1 MIQIDLPTLVKRL
14 NLFSRQ
20 ALEMAASECMSQQ
33 AAEITVS
40 HVLIQMLAMPRSD
53 LRVIT
58 RQGDIGMEELRQALT
73 VENYTTARSADSYP
87 AFSPMLVEWLK
98 EGWLLA
104 SAEMQHSELRG
115 GVLLLAL
122 LHSPL
127 RYIPPAAAQLLTGIN
142 RDRLQ
147 QDFVQWTQE
156 SAESVVPDADCKGAG
171 ALTDVADSLLARY
184 AKNMTEDARND
195 RLDPVLCRDH
205 EIDLMIDI
213 LCRRRKNNPVVVG
226 EAGVGKSAL
235 IEGLALRIVAGQV
248 PDKLKNTDIM
258 TLDLGAL
265 QAGASVK
272 GEFEK
277 RFKGLMAEVISS
289 PVPVILFIDEAHTLI
304 GAGNQQ
310 GGLDISNLL
319 KPALA
324 RGELKTIAATTWSEY
339 KKYFEKDAALSR
351 RFQLV
356 KVSEPNAAE
365 ATIILRG
372 LSAVYEQ
379 SHGVLIDDDALQAAA
394 TLSERYLSGRQLP
407 DKAIDVLDTAC
418 ARVAINLSSPPK
430 QISALTTLS
439 HQQEAEIRQLER
451 ELRIGLR
458 TNTSRMTEVLVQ
470 YDETLTA
477 LDELEAAWHQ
487 QQTLVQEIIALR
499 QQLLGMAEDDA
510 ASLPHVDAVE
520 DTPPESEQDNTGAKL
535 ADEAGSE
542 QPEETAE
549 TVSPVQRLAQLT
561 AELDAL
567 HNDRLLVS
575 PHVDKKQIAAVIAEW
590 TGVPLNR
597 LSQNEMSVITDL
609 PVWLGD
615 TIKGQDL
622 AIASL
627 HKHLLTARADLRRP
641 GRPLG
646 AFLLA
651 GPSGVGK
658 TETVLQLAELLY
670 GGRQYLT
677 TINMSEFQE
686 KHTVSRLI
694 GSPPGYVGYGE
705 GGVLTEAI
713 RQKPYSVVLLDE
725 VEKAHPDVLNL
736 FYQAFDKGEMADGEG
751 RLIDCKNIVFFLT
764 SNLGYQVIVEHAD
777 DPETMQEVL
786 YPVLA
791 DFFKPAL
798 LARMEVV
805 PYQSLKTR
813 ALGVLPADLNLRDQV
828 GPTFDQV
835 FTSADDNKLV
845 VPQFLTR
852 YGLQSYFVKQRD
864 ELVELTAMDS
874 WVLNLTRSVKYSD
887 ADRAEIQRQLTEQ
900 YISDYT
906 ATWRAGMDNLNIRNF
921 ESIGQLTGALEQ
933 VISGDL
939 PLQRALTVL
948 RDNTQPGVFSEKLS
962 AKEREEALAEPDYQL
977 LTRLGHEFAPEN
989 STLAVQKDKEST
1001 MQAVYQQLTELH
1013 RYLLAIQNAPVP
1025 GKSALKAVQLR
1036 LDQNSSDPIFA
1047 TRQMAK
1053 TLPAPL
1059 NRWVG
1064 RLADQAWHVV
1074 MVEAVHYMEVDWRD
1088 SVVKPFN
1095 EQLANNYPFNPRSA
1109 QDASL
1114 DAFERF
1120 FKPDGILDTF
1130 YQQNLK
1136 LFIDNDLSLE
1146 DGDNSVIIREDII
1159 AQLKTA
1165 QKIRD
1170 IFFSKQ
1176 NGLGTSFAVET
1187 VSLSG
1192 NKRRSVLNL
1201 DGQLVDYS
1209 QGRNYTAHLVWP
1221 NNMREGN
1228 ESKLTLVGANG
1239 GAPRSISFSGPWAQF
1254 RLFGAGQ
1261 LTGVQDGNFTV
1272 RFSVDGGAMTY
1283 RVHIRCSS
1291 NCYRLTTPLRAQQR
1305 CGWPHLNSKTM
1316 SAGCNNFLIP
1326 PRYSRWKP
1334 GCR

>member
-1 MIQIDLPTLVKRL
+1 
-14 NLFSRQ
+14 
-20 ALEMAASECMSQQ
+20 MSQQ

-127 RYIPPAAAQLLTGIN
+127 RYIPPAAARLLTGIN

-156 SAESVVPDADCKGAG
+156 SAESVVPDADGKGAG
-171 ALTDVADSLLARY
+171 TLTDAADTLLARY
-184 AKNMTEDARND
+184 AKNMTADARNG

-235 IEGLALRIVAGQV
+235 IEGLALRIVAGHV

-310 GGLDISNLL
+310 GGLDISKQYMAKRWSEKFHGQRDIQAQLMSHL
-319 KPALA
+319 DYALA
-324 RGELKTIAATTWSEY
+324 HTDWHAERQAGDGDAISRWTPYDKPVVSAQKELSK
-339 KKYFEKDAALSR
+339 
-351 RFQLV
+351 
-356 KVSEPNAAE
+356 
-365 ATIILRG
+365 
-372 LSAVYEQ
+372 
-379 SHGVLIDDDALQAAA
+379 
-394 TLSERYLSGRQLP
+394 
-407 DKAIDVLDTAC
+407 
-418 ARVAINLSSPPK
+418 
-430 QISALTTLS
+430 
-439 HQQEAEIRQLER
+439 
-451 ELRIGLR
+451 
-458 TNTSRMTEVLVQ
+458 
-470 YDETLTA
+470 
-477 LDELEAAWHQ
+477 
-487 QQTLVQEIIALR
+487 
-499 QQLLGMAEDDA
+499 
-510 ASLPHVDAVE
+510 
-520 DTPPESEQDNTGAKL
+520 
-535 ADEAGSE
+535 
-542 QPEETAE
+542 
-549 TVSPVQRLAQLT
+549 
-561 AELDAL
+561 
-567 HNDRLLVS
+567 
-575 PHVDKKQIAAVIAEW
+575 
-590 TGVPLNR
+590 
-597 LSQNEMSVITDL
+597 L
-609 PVWLGD
+609 PV
-615 TIKGQDL
+615 
-622 AIASL
+622 
-627 HKHLLTARADLRRP
+627 
-641 GRPLG
+641 
-646 AFLLA
+646 
-651 GPSGVGK
+651 
-658 TETVLQLAELLY
+658 
-670 GGRQYLT
+670 
-677 TINMSEFQE
+677 
-686 KHTVSRLI
+686 
-694 GSPPGYVGYGE
+694 
-705 GGVLTEAI
+705 
-713 RQKPYSVVLLDE
+713 
-725 VEKAHPDVLNL
+725 
-736 FYQAFDKGEMADGEG
+736 YQ
-751 RLIDCKNIVFFLT
+751 RV
-764 SNLGYQVIVEHAD
+764 
-777 DPETMQEVL
+777 
-786 YPVLA
+786 
-791 DFFKPAL
+791 
-798 LARMEVV
+798 
-805 PYQSLKTR
+805 YQSLKTR

-845 VPQFLTR
+845 VPQFITR

-874 WVLNLTRSVKYSD
+874 WVLNLTRNVKYSD
-887 ADRAEIQRQLTEQ
+887 ADRAEIQHQLTEQ

-933 VISGDL
+933 VISGDQ

-1064 RLADQAWHVV
+1064 RLTDQAWHVV

-1146 DGDNSVIIREDII
+1146 DGDNNVIIREDII
-1159 AQLKTA
+1159 AQLETA

-1228 ESKLTLVGANG
+1228 ESKLTLIGTSGN
-1239 GAPRSISFSGPWAQF
+1239 APRSISFSGPWAQF
-1254 RLFGAGQ
+1254 RLFWAGQ

-1283 RVHIRCSS
+1283 RVHTDTEDNPFSGGLFS
-1291 NCYRLTTPLRAQQR
+1291 QFGLSDTLY
-1305 CGWPHLNSKTM
+1305 
-1316 SAGCNNFLIP
+1316 
-1326 PRYSRWKP
+1326 
-1334 GCR
+1334 

>member
-1 MIQIDLPTLVKRL
+1 MIQINLASLVKHL
-14 NLFSRQ
+14 NPFSRQ
-20 ALEMAASECMSQQ
+20 ALEAAAAECMSQQ
-33 AAEITVS
+33 AMEITVA
-40 HVLIQMLAMPRSD
+40 HVLLQMLAAVRSD
-53 LRVIT
+53 VRVIADRAEIDT
-58 RQGDIGMEELRQALT
+58 NALRRALT
-73 VENYTTARSADSYP
+73 VENYTTSRATDSYP

-127 RYIPPAAAQLLTGIN
+127 RYLPSAAARLLTGIN
-142 RDRLQ
+142 RDQLQ
-147 QDFVQWTQE
+147 QDFSQWTKE
-156 SAESVVPDADCKGAG
+156 SAESVVLNDDGQTPGAVVDTG
-171 ALTDVADSLLARY
+171 DSLLGRY
-184 AKNMTEDARND
+184 AKNMTADARNG
-195 RLDPVLCRDH
+195 RLDPVLCRDN

-235 IEGLALRIVAGQV
+235 IEGLALRIVAGLV
-248 PDKLKNTDIM
+248 PDKLRDTDIM

-277 RFKGLMAEVISS
+277 RFKGLMAEVIQS
-289 PVPVILFIDEAHTLI
+289 PKPIILFIDEAHTLI

-356 KVSEPNAAE
+356 KVSEPTAAE

-439 HQQEAEIRQLER
+439 HQCEAEMRQLER
-451 ELRIGLR
+451 EIRIGLR
-458 TNTSRMTEVLVQ
+458 SDTSRLTDVIVQ
-470 YDETLTA
+470 YDETLA
-477 LDELEAAWHQ
+477 ELDELEAAWHQ
-487 QQTLVQEIIALR
+487 QQALVQEIIALR
-499 QQLLGMAEDDA
+499 KGMLEETDA
-510 ASLPHVDAVE
+510 IHNDETAVSEEYVTDEPIMKTADVEAMAS
-520 DTPPESEQDNTGAKL
+520 
-535 ADEAGSE
+535 DEAE
-542 QPEETAE
+542 QGNAEPEI
-549 TVSPVQRLAQLT
+549 SPAARLSQLT
-561 AELDAL
+561 AELETL
-567 HNDRLLVS
+567 HHTQLLIS

-609 PVWLGD
+609 PQWLGD

-622 AIASL
+622 AIKHL

-670 GGRQYLT
+670 GGRQFIT

-777 DPETMQEVL
+777 NPELMQEAL

-805 PYQSLKTR
+805 PY
-813 ALGVLPADLNLRDQV
+813 
-828 GPTFDQV
+828 
-835 FTSADDNKLV
+835 
-845 VPQFLTR
+845 
-852 YGLQSYFVKQRD
+852 
-864 ELVELTAMDS
+864 
-874 WVLNLTRSVKYSD
+874 
-887 ADRAEIQRQLTEQ
+887 
-900 YISDYT
+900 
-906 ATWRAGMDNLNIRNF
+906 
-921 ESIGQLTGALEQ
+921 
-933 VISGDL
+933 L
-939 PLQRALTVL
+939 PLSK
-948 RDNTQPGVFSEKLS
+948 D
-962 AKEREEALAEPDYQL
+962 
-977 LTRLGHEFAPEN
+977 
-989 STLAVQKDKEST
+989 TLAVIIAGK
-1001 MQAVYQQLTELH
+1001 
-1013 RYLLAIQNAPVP
+1013 LA
-1025 GKSALKAVQLR
+1025 R
-1036 LDQNSSDPIFA
+1036 LDNVLR
-1047 TRQMAK
+1047 TRFGAEVVITPGVTDEIMQRVTRAENGARMLESVIDGDM
-1053 TLPAPL
+1053 LPP
-1059 NRWVG
+1059 
-1064 RLADQAWHVV
+1064 
-1074 MVEAVHYMEVDWRD
+1074 
-1088 SVVKPFN
+1088 
-1095 EQLANNYPFNPRSA
+1095 
-1109 QDASL
+1109 
-1114 DAFERF
+1114 
-1120 FKPDGILDTF
+1120 
-1130 YQQNLK
+1130 
-1136 LFIDNDLSLE
+1136 LSLLLLQKMAANTAIARIVLGVADGAFIADVE
-1146 DGDNSVIIREDII
+1146 DAPDDVAADDMQPEPEAEDI
-1159 AQLKTA
+1159 AAL
-1165 QKIRD
+1165 
-1170 IFFSKQ
+1170 
-1176 NGLGTSFAVET
+1176 
-1187 VSLSG
+1187 
-1192 NKRRSVLNL
+1192 
-1201 DGQLVDYS
+1201 
-1209 QGRNYTAHLVWP
+1209 
-1221 NNMREGN
+1221 
-1228 ESKLTLVGANG
+1228 
-1239 GAPRSISFSGPWAQF
+1239 
-1254 RLFGAGQ
+1254 
-1261 LTGVQDGNFTV
+1261 
-1272 RFSVDGGAMTY
+1272 
-1283 RVHIRCSS
+1283 
-1291 NCYRLTTPLRAQQR
+1291 
-1305 CGWPHLNSKTM
+1305 
-1316 SAGCNNFLIP
+1316 
-1326 PRYSRWKP
+1326 
-1334 GCR
+1334 

>member
-1 MIQIDLPTLVKRL
+1 MIQINLTSLVKHL
-14 NLFSRQ
+14 NPFSRQ
-20 ALEMAASECMSQQ
+20 ALEAAAAECMSQQ
-33 AAEITVS
+33 ATEITVA
-40 HVLIQMLAMPRSD
+40 HVLLQMLAAVRSD
-53 LRVIT
+53 VRVIAERAEIDT
-58 RQGDIGMEELRQALT
+58 NALRRALT
-73 VENYTTARSADSYP
+73 VENYVTARATDSYP

-115 GVLLLAL
+115 GTLLLAL

-127 RYIPPAAAQLLTGIN
+127 RYVPSAAARLLTSIN

-147 QDFVQWTQE
+147 QDFGEWTRE
-156 SAESVVPDADCKGAG
+156 SAESVVPDAGGQTVGTTADTG
-171 ALTDVADSLLARY
+171 DSLLGRY
-184 AKNMTEDARND
+184 AKNMTADACNGK
-195 RLDPVLCRDH
+195 LDPVLCRDH

-248 PDKLKNTDIM
+248 PDKLRDTDIM

-277 RFKGLMAEVISS
+277 RFKGLMAEVSQS
-289 PVPVILFIDEAHTLI
+289 PKPIILFIDEAHTLI

-310 GGLDISNLL
+310 GGLDISGLL

-324 RGELKTIAATTWSEY
+324 RGELKTIAATTWREY

-356 KVSEPNAAE
+356 KVSEPTAAE

-430 QISALTTLS
+430 QISALTTLC
-439 HQQEAEIRQLER
+439 QQCEAEMRQLER
-451 ELRIGLR
+451 EIRIGLR
-458 TNTSRMTEVLVQ
+458 SDASRLTEVTAQ
-470 YDETLTA
+470 YDYTLSE
-477 LDELEAAWHQ
+477 LDELDTAWHQ
-487 QQTLVQEIIALR
+487 QQALVQEIIALR
-499 QQLLGMAEDDA
+499 KELLDETEASSSEDITLPNSDDNA
-510 ASLPHVDAVE
+510 ASTDEPVAEPTDA
-520 DTPPESEQDNTGAKL
+520 TPGIPPAI
-535 ADEAGSE
+535 
-542 QPEETAE
+542 
-549 TVSPVQRLAQLT
+549 RLAQLT
-561 AELDAL
+561 AELEIL
-567 HNDRLLVS
+567 HHTQLLVS

-609 PVWLGD
+609 PQWLGD

-622 AIASL
+622 AIGHL

-777 DPETMQEVL
+777 NPETMHDAL

-805 PYQSLKTR
+805 PY
-813 ALGVLPADLNLRDQV
+813 
-828 GPTFDQV
+828 
-835 FTSADDNKLV
+835 
-845 VPQFLTR
+845 
-852 YGLQSYFVKQRD
+852 
-864 ELVELTAMDS
+864 
-874 WVLNLTRSVKYSD
+874 
-887 ADRAEIQRQLTEQ
+887 
-900 YISDYT
+900 
-906 ATWRAGMDNLNIRNF
+906 
-921 ESIGQLTGALEQ
+921 
-933 VISGDL
+933 L
-939 PLQRALTVL
+939 PL
-948 RDNTQPGVFSEKLS
+948 S
-962 AKEREEALAEPDYQL
+962 RE
-977 LTRLGHEFAPEN
+977 
-989 STLAVQKDKEST
+989 TL
-1001 MQAVYQQLTELH
+1001 
-1013 RYLLAIQNAPVP
+1013 
-1025 GKSALKAVQLR
+1025 
-1036 LDQNSSDPIFA
+1036 
-1047 TRQMAK
+1047 
-1053 TLPAPL
+1053 
-1059 NRWVG
+1059 
-1064 RLADQAWHVV
+1064 
-1074 MVEAVHYMEVDWRD
+1074 
-1088 SVVKPFN
+1088 
-1095 EQLANNYPFNPRSA
+1095 
-1109 QDASL
+1109 
-1114 DAFERF
+1114 
-1120 FKPDGILDTF
+1120 
-1130 YQQNLK
+1130 
-1136 LFIDNDLSLE
+1136 
-1146 DGDNSVIIREDII
+1146 SVIIAGKLARLDNVLRARFSAEVVIEPEVTDEIMQRVTRAENGARMLESVIDGEMLPPLSLLLLQKMAANVAIVRIVLGVTNGAFTADVED
-1159 AQLKTA
+1159 APDDSLVENMQSEPETE
-1165 QKIRD
+1165 D
-1170 IFFSKQ
+1170 
-1176 NGLGTSFAVET
+1176 ET
-1187 VSLSG
+1187 VL
-1192 NKRRSVLNL
+1192 
-1201 DGQLVDYS
+1201 
-1209 QGRNYTAHLVWP
+1209 
-1221 NNMREGN
+1221 
-1228 ESKLTLVGANG
+1228 
-1239 GAPRSISFSGPWAQF
+1239 
-1254 RLFGAGQ
+1254 
-1261 LTGVQDGNFTV
+1261 
-1272 RFSVDGGAMTY
+1272 
-1283 RVHIRCSS
+1283 
-1291 NCYRLTTPLRAQQR
+1291 
-1305 CGWPHLNSKTM
+1305 
-1316 SAGCNNFLIP
+1316 
-1326 PRYSRWKP
+1326 
-1334 GCR
+1334 

>member
-1 MIQIDLPTLVKRL
+1 MIQIDLPALVKRL

-40 HVLIQMLAMPRSD
+40 HVLMQMLAMPRSD

-58 RQGDIGMEELRQALT
+58 RQSDIGMEELRQALT
-73 VENYTTARSADSYP
+73 VENYPTARSADSYP

-98 EGWLLA
+98 ESWLLA

-127 RYIPPAAAQLLTGIN
+127 RYIPPAAARLLTGIN

-147 QDFVQWTQE
+147 QDFAQWTRE
-156 SAESVVPDADCKGAG
+156 SAESVVPDAEGKGAG
-171 ALTDVADSLLARY
+171 TLTDAADSLLARY
-184 AKNMTEDARND
+184 AKNMTADARNGG
-195 RLDPVLCRDH
+195 LDPVLCRDH

-235 IEGLALRIVAGQV
+235 IEGLALRIVADQV

-289 PVPVILFIDEAHTLI
+289 PVPIILFIDEAHTLI

-430 QISALTTLS
+430 RISALTTLS
-439 HQQEAEIRQLER
+439 HQQEAEIRQLKR

-458 TNTSRMTEVLVQ
+458 TDTSRMTGVLEQ

-477 LDELEAAWHQ
+477 LDELEATWHQ
-487 QQTLVQEIIALR
+487 QQALVREIIALR
-499 QQLLGMAEDDA
+499 QQLLGVAEDDA
-510 ASLPHVDAVE
+510 ASLSDADAVE
-520 DTPPESEQDNTGAKL
+520 DTPSESEQDNIGVAP
-535 ADEAGSE
+535 ADEAGSA

-561 AELDAL
+561 AQLDAL
-567 HNDRLLVS
+567 HNDQLLIS

-777 DPETMQEVL
+777 DPETMQEAL

-805 PYQSLKTR
+805 PYLPLSKETLVTIIAGKLARLDNVLRSRFAAEVIIEPEVTDEIMSRITR
-813 ALGVLPADLNLRDQV
+813 AENGARMLESVIDGDMLPPLSL
-828 GPTFDQV
+828 
-835 FTSADDNKLV
+835 L
-845 VPQFLTR
+845 L
-852 YGLQSYFVKQRD
+852 LQKMAAN
-864 ELVELTAMDS
+864 TAIA
-874 WVLNLTRSVKYSD
+874 R
-887 ADRAEIQRQLTEQ
+887 
-900 YISDYT
+900 
-906 ATWRAGMDNLNIRNF
+906 IR
-921 ESIGQLTGALEQ
+921 
-933 VISGDL
+933 
-939 PLQRALTVL
+939 
-948 RDNTQPGVFSEKLS
+948 LS
-962 AKEREEALAEPDYQL
+962 ATDCAFTADVEDVRDDESVTEDD
-977 LTRLGHEFAPEN
+977 
-989 STLAVQKDKEST
+989 AV
-1001 MQAVYQQLTELH
+1001 L
-1013 RYLLAIQNAPVP
+1013 
-1025 GKSALKAVQLR
+1025 
-1036 LDQNSSDPIFA
+1036 
-1047 TRQMAK
+1047 
-1053 TLPAPL
+1053 
-1059 NRWVG
+1059 
-1064 RLADQAWHVV
+1064 
-1074 MVEAVHYMEVDWRD
+1074 
-1088 SVVKPFN
+1088 
-1095 EQLANNYPFNPRSA
+1095 
-1109 QDASL
+1109 
-1114 DAFERF
+1114 
-1120 FKPDGILDTF
+1120 
-1130 YQQNLK
+1130 
-1136 LFIDNDLSLE
+1136 
-1146 DGDNSVIIREDII
+1146 
-1159 AQLKTA
+1159 
-1165 QKIRD
+1165 
-1170 IFFSKQ
+1170 
-1176 NGLGTSFAVET
+1176 
-1187 VSLSG
+1187 
-1192 NKRRSVLNL
+1192 
-1201 DGQLVDYS
+1201 
-1209 QGRNYTAHLVWP
+1209 
-1221 NNMREGN
+1221 
-1228 ESKLTLVGANG
+1228 
-1239 GAPRSISFSGPWAQF
+1239 
-1254 RLFGAGQ
+1254 
-1261 LTGVQDGNFTV
+1261 
-1272 RFSVDGGAMTY
+1272 
-1283 RVHIRCSS
+1283 
-1291 NCYRLTTPLRAQQR
+1291 
-1305 CGWPHLNSKTM
+1305 
-1316 SAGCNNFLIP
+1316 
-1326 PRYSRWKP
+1326 
-1334 GCR
+1334 

>member
-1 MIQIDLPTLVKRL
+1 MIQIDLSTLVKRL
-14 NLFSRQ
+14 NPFAKQ

-40 HVLIQMLAMPRSD
+40 HVLIQMLAIPRSD

-58 RQGDIGMEELRQALT
+58 ERAGIEVEALRQTLT
-73 VENYTTARSADSYP
+73 VENYASTRSADSYP
-87 AFSPMLVEWLK
+87 SFSPMLVEWLK
-98 EGWLLA
+98 ESWLLA
-104 SAEMQHSELRG
+104 SAEMQQNELRG

-127 RYIPPAAAQLLTGIN
+127 RYVLPATAQLLTTIN
-142 RDRLQ
+142 RDQLQ
-147 QDFVQWTQE
+147 QDFAGWTKE
-156 SAESVVPDADCKGAG
+156 SAESVVLTEGQSGQHAAIAG
-171 ALTDVADSLLARY
+171 EETLLGRY
-184 AKNMTEDARND
+184 AKNMTEDARNG
-195 RLDPVLCRDH
+195 RLDPVLCRDN

-235 IEGLALRIVAGQV
+235 IEGLALRIIAGQV
-248 PDKLKNTDIM
+248 PDKLRDTEIM

-277 RFKGLMAEVISS
+277 RFKGLMAEVIQS
-289 PVPVILFIDEAHTLI
+289 PKPVILFIDEAHTLI

-379 SHGVLIDDDALQAAA
+379 SHSVLIDDDALQAAS

-430 QISALTTLS
+430 QISALTT
-439 HQQEAEIRQLER
+439 QCRQCEAEIRQLER
-451 ELRIGLR
+451 EIRIGLR
-458 TNTSRMTEVLVQ
+458 SDTTRLDDVHAQYEAAQTELQ
-470 YDETLTA
+470 A
-477 LDELEAAWHQ
+477 LDAAWRQ
-487 QQTLVQEIIALR
+487 QQALVQEIIALR
-499 QQLLGMAEDDA
+499 KGLLE
-510 ASLPHVDAVE
+510 
-520 DTPPESEQDNTGAKL
+520 
-535 ADEAGSE
+535 EAGAADNGEIADATDSDGLTANESVTE
-542 QPEETAE
+542 QPETEITLAE
-549 TVSPVQRLAQLT
+549 RLAQLT
-561 AELDAL
+561 TELDAL
-567 HNDRLLVS
+567 HNTQLLVS

-609 PVWLGD
+609 PQWIGD

-622 AIASL
+622 AIKHL

-751 RLIDCKNIVFFLT
+751 RVIDCKNIVFFLT
-764 SNLGYQVIVEHAD
+764 SNLGYQVIVEYAD
-777 DPETMQEVL
+777 NPDEMHDAL

-798 LARMEVV
+798 LARIEVV
-805 PYQSLKTR
+805 PYLPLSRDTLATIIAGKLARLDNVLRTRFNAEVVIAPVVTDEIIQRVTR
-813 ALGVLPADLNLRDQV
+813 AENGARMLESVIDGEMLPPLSLLLLQKMAANAVITRISLGVTDGAFTAD
-828 GPTFDQV
+828 
-835 FTSADDNKLV
+835 
-845 VPQFLTR
+845 
-852 YGLQSYFVKQRD
+852 
-864 ELVELTAMDS
+864 
-874 WVLNLTRSVKYSD
+874 
-887 ADRAEIQRQLTEQ
+887 I
-900 YISDYT
+900 
-906 ATWRAGMDNLNIRNF
+906 
-921 ESIGQLTGALEQ
+921 
-933 VISGDL
+933 
-939 PLQRALTVL
+939 
-948 RDNTQPGVFSEKLS
+948 
-962 AKEREEALAEPDYQL
+962 EED
-977 LTRLGHEFAPEN
+977 
-989 STLAVQKDKEST
+989 
-1001 MQAVYQQLTELH
+1001 
-1013 RYLLAIQNAPVP
+1013 
-1025 GKSALKAVQLR
+1025 
-1036 LDQNSSDPIFA
+1036 
-1047 TRQMAK
+1047 
-1053 TLPAPL
+1053 
-1059 NRWVG
+1059 
-1064 RLADQAWHVV
+1064 
-1074 MVEAVHYMEVDWRD
+1074 
-1088 SVVKPFN
+1088 
-1095 EQLANNYPFNPRSA
+1095 
-1109 QDASL
+1109 
-1114 DAFERF
+1114 
-1120 FKPDGILDTF
+1120 
-1130 YQQNLK
+1130 
-1136 LFIDNDLSLE
+1136 
-1146 DGDNSVIIREDII
+1146 
-1159 AQLKTA
+1159 
-1165 QKIRD
+1165 
-1170 IFFSKQ
+1170 
-1176 NGLGTSFAVET
+1176 
-1187 VSLSG
+1187 
-1192 NKRRSVLNL
+1192 
-1201 DGQLVDYS
+1201 
-1209 QGRNYTAHLVWP
+1209 
-1221 NNMREGN
+1221 
-1228 ESKLTLVGANG
+1228 
-1239 GAPRSISFSGPWAQF
+1239 
-1254 RLFGAGQ
+1254 
-1261 LTGVQDGNFTV
+1261 
-1272 RFSVDGGAMTY
+1272 
-1283 RVHIRCSS
+1283 
-1291 NCYRLTTPLRAQQR
+1291 
-1305 CGWPHLNSKTM
+1305 M
-1316 SAGCNNFLIP
+1316 SASNNVPEDTAL
-1326 PRYSRWKP
+1326 
-1334 GCR
+1334 

>member
-104 SAEMQHSELRG
+104 SVEMQHSELRG

-127 RYIPPAAAQLLTGIN
+127 RYIPPAAARLLTGIN

-156 SAESVVPDADCKGAG
+156 SAESVVPDADGKGAG
-171 ALTDVADSLLARY
+171 TLTDAADTLLARY
-184 AKNMTEDARND
+184 AKNMTEDARNG

-277 RFKGLMAEVISS
+277 RFKGLMAEVIFS

-458 TNTSRMTEVLVQ
+458 TDTSRMTEVLEQ
-470 YDETLTA
+470 YDETLSA
-477 LDELEAAWHQ
+477 LDELEVAWQQ

-499 QQLLGMAEDDA
+499 QQLLGVAEDDV
-510 ASLPHVDAVE
+510 ASLPDADAVE
-520 DTPPESEQDNTGAKL
+520 DTPPEAEQDSTDAES
-535 ADEAGSE
+535 ADDAGSV

-567 HNDRLLVS
+567 HNDQLLVS

-609 PVWLGD
+609 PVWLGG

-777 DPETMQEVL
+777 DPETMQEAL

-805 PYQSLKTR
+805 PYLPLSKETLATIIAGKLARLDNVLRSRFGADVIIGPEVTDEIMSRVTR
-813 ALGVLPADLNLRDQV
+813 AENGARMLESVIDGDMLPPLSLLLLQKMAANTAIARIRLSAAD
-828 GPTFDQV
+828 GA
-835 FTSADDNKLV
+835 FTADVEDALPDDAV
-845 VPQFLTR
+845 TPQTE
-852 YGLQSYFVKQRD
+852 D
-864 ELVELTAMDS
+864 E
-874 WVLNLTRSVKYSD
+874 
-887 ADRAEIQRQLTEQ
+887 
-900 YISDYT
+900 
-906 ATWRAGMDNLNIRNF
+906 
-921 ESIGQLTGALEQ
+921 
-933 VISGDL
+933 
-939 PLQRALTVL
+939 TVL
-948 RDNTQPGVFSEKLS
+948 
-962 AKEREEALAEPDYQL
+962 
-977 LTRLGHEFAPEN
+977 
-989 STLAVQKDKEST
+989 
-1001 MQAVYQQLTELH
+1001 
-1013 RYLLAIQNAPVP
+1013 
-1025 GKSALKAVQLR
+1025 
-1036 LDQNSSDPIFA
+1036 
-1047 TRQMAK
+1047 
-1053 TLPAPL
+1053 
-1059 NRWVG
+1059 
-1064 RLADQAWHVV
+1064 
-1074 MVEAVHYMEVDWRD
+1074 
-1088 SVVKPFN
+1088 
-1095 EQLANNYPFNPRSA
+1095 
-1109 QDASL
+1109 
-1114 DAFERF
+1114 
-1120 FKPDGILDTF
+1120 
-1130 YQQNLK
+1130 
-1136 LFIDNDLSLE
+1136 
-1146 DGDNSVIIREDII
+1146 
-1159 AQLKTA
+1159 
-1165 QKIRD
+1165 
-1170 IFFSKQ
+1170 
-1176 NGLGTSFAVET
+1176 
-1187 VSLSG
+1187 
-1192 NKRRSVLNL
+1192 
-1201 DGQLVDYS
+1201 
-1209 QGRNYTAHLVWP
+1209 
-1221 NNMREGN
+1221 
-1228 ESKLTLVGANG
+1228 
-1239 GAPRSISFSGPWAQF
+1239 
-1254 RLFGAGQ
+1254 
-1261 LTGVQDGNFTV
+1261 
-1272 RFSVDGGAMTY
+1272 
-1283 RVHIRCSS
+1283 
-1291 NCYRLTTPLRAQQR
+1291 
-1305 CGWPHLNSKTM
+1305 
-1316 SAGCNNFLIP
+1316 
-1326 PRYSRWKP
+1326 
-1334 GCR
+1334 

>member
-1 MIQIDLPTLVKRL
+1 MIQIDLATLVKRL
-14 NLFSRQ
+14 NPFSKQ
-20 ALEMAASECMSQQ
+20 ALEMAASECMGQQ

-40 HVLIQMLAMPRSD
+40 HVLIQMLAIPRSD

-58 RQGDIGMEELRQALT
+58 ERAGIGTDDLRQALT
-73 VENYTTARSADSYP
+73 VENYATSRAADSYP
-87 AFSPMLVEWLK
+87 SFSPMLVEWLK
-98 EGWLLA
+98 EAWLLA
-104 SAEMQHSELRG
+104 SAEMQQTELRG

-127 RYIPPAAAQLLTGIN
+127 RYVLPSAARLLTAIN
-142 RDRLQ
+142 RDQLR
-147 QDFVQWTQE
+147 QDFAGWTKE
-156 SAESVVPDADCKGAG
+156 SAESVVLNADGQIASATADTG
-171 ALTDVADSLLARY
+171 DSLLARY
-184 AKNMTEDARND
+184 AKNMTEDARQG
-195 RLDPVLCRDH
+195 RLDPVLCRDN

-235 IEGLALRIVAGQV
+235 IEGLALRIVDDRV
-248 PDKLKNTDIM
+248 PDKLRDTEIM

-277 RFKGLMAEVISS
+277 RFKGLMAEVIQS
-289 PVPVILFIDEAHTLI
+289 PKPVILFIDEAHTLI

-356 KVSEPNAAE
+356 KVSEPTAAE

-379 SHGVLIDDDALQAAA
+379 SHGVLIDDEALQAAA

-430 QISALTTLS
+430 QISALTTLR
-439 HQQEAEIRQLER
+439 HQCEEEIRQLER

-458 TNTSRMTEVLVQ
+458 TDTSRLTDVLVQ
-470 YDETLTA
+470 YDETLTE
-477 LDELEAAWHQ
+477 LDELETAWHQ
-487 QQTLVQEIIALR
+487 QQTLVQEIISLRKAL
-499 QQLLGMAEDDA
+499 LEETVA
-510 ASLPHVDAVE
+510 
-520 DTPPESEQDNTGAKL
+520 
-535 ADEAGSE
+535 ADERVAETTDDSTVATDEPAAG
-542 QPEETAE
+542 QPEPEIPPAE
-549 TVSPVQRLAQLT
+549 RLAQLT

-567 HNDRLLVS
+567 HNTQRLVS

-609 PVWLGD
+609 PQWLGD

-622 AIASL
+622 AIKHL

-764 SNLGYQVIVEHAD
+764 SNLGYQVIVDHAD
-777 DPETMQEVL
+777 DPETMQEAL

-805 PYQSLKTR
+805 PY
-813 ALGVLPADLNLRDQV
+813 
-828 GPTFDQV
+828 
-835 FTSADDNKLV
+835 
-845 VPQFLTR
+845 
-852 YGLQSYFVKQRD
+852 
-864 ELVELTAMDS
+864 
-874 WVLNLTRSVKYSD
+874 
-887 ADRAEIQRQLTEQ
+887 
-900 YISDYT
+900 
-906 ATWRAGMDNLNIRNF
+906 
-921 ESIGQLTGALEQ
+921 
-933 VISGDL
+933 L
-939 PLQRALTVL
+939 PL
-948 RDNTQPGVFSEKLS
+948 S
-962 AKEREEALAEPDYQL
+962 KE
-977 LTRLGHEFAPEN
+977 
-989 STLAVQKDKEST
+989 TLAVIIAGK
-1001 MQAVYQQLTELH
+1001 
-1013 RYLLAIQNAPVP
+1013 LA
-1025 GKSALKAVQLR
+1025 R
-1036 LDQNSSDPIFA
+1036 LDNVLRTRFGAEVVIEQEVTDEIMQRVTRAENGARMLESVIDGEMLPPLSLLLLQKMAANVAIARIVLGVADGAFTAVVEDAPEDSADSDALSEPE
-1047 TRQMAK
+1047 T
-1053 TLPAPL
+1053 
-1059 NRWVG
+1059 
-1064 RLADQAWHVV
+1064 
-1074 MVEAVHYMEVDWRD
+1074 
-1088 SVVKPFN
+1088 
-1095 EQLANNYPFNPRSA
+1095 
-1109 QDASL
+1109 QDA
-1114 DAFERF
+1114 
-1120 FKPDGILDTF
+1120 
-1130 YQQNLK
+1130 
-1136 LFIDNDLSLE
+1136 
-1146 DGDNSVIIREDII
+1146 
-1159 AQLKTA
+1159 
-1165 QKIRD
+1165 
-1170 IFFSKQ
+1170 
-1176 NGLGTSFAVET
+1176 T
-1187 VSLSG
+1187 VL
-1192 NKRRSVLNL
+1192 
-1201 DGQLVDYS
+1201 
-1209 QGRNYTAHLVWP
+1209 
-1221 NNMREGN
+1221 
-1228 ESKLTLVGANG
+1228 
-1239 GAPRSISFSGPWAQF
+1239 
-1254 RLFGAGQ
+1254 
-1261 LTGVQDGNFTV
+1261 
-1272 RFSVDGGAMTY
+1272 
-1283 RVHIRCSS
+1283 
-1291 NCYRLTTPLRAQQR
+1291 
-1305 CGWPHLNSKTM
+1305 
-1316 SAGCNNFLIP
+1316 
-1326 PRYSRWKP
+1326 
-1334 GCR
+1334 

>member
-1 MIQIDLPTLVKRL
+1 MIQIDLAALVKRL
-14 NLFSRQ
+14 NPFTKQ

-33 AAEITVS
+33 SAEITVS
-40 HVLIQMLAMPRSD
+40 HVLIQMLAIPRSD

-58 RQGDIGMEELRQALT
+58 EQVDITVDTLRQSLT
-73 VENYTTARSADSYP
+73 EERYATVRMADGYP

-127 RYIPPAAAQLLTGIN
+127 RYVPPAVARLLTGIN

-147 QDFVQWTQE
+147 QDFAQWTRE
-156 SAESVVPDADCKGAG
+156 SAETAMRNADGQTMNTMVDTG
-171 ALTDVADSLLARY
+171 DSLLARY
-184 AKNMTEDARND
+184 AKNMTADARNG

-458 TNTSRMTEVLVQ
+458 TDTSRMTEVLVQ
-470 YDETLTA
+470 YDETLAA

-487 QQTLVQEIIALR
+487 QQTLVREIIALR
-499 QQLLGMAEDDA
+499 QQLLG
-510 ASLPHVDAVE
+510 VDAME
-520 DTPPESEQDNTGAKL
+520 DTPSESEQDNTDAEST
-535 ADEAGSE
+535 DDAGST

-549 TVSPVQRLAQLT
+549 TVSRVQRLTQLT
-561 AELDAL
+561 AELDTL

-609 PVWLGD
+609 PKWLGD

-764 SNLGYQVIVEHAD
+764 SNLGYQVIVEHAG
-777 DPETMQEVL
+777 DPETMQEAL

-805 PYQSLKTR
+805 PY
-813 ALGVLPADLNLRDQV
+813 
-828 GPTFDQV
+828 
-835 FTSADDNKLV
+835 
-845 VPQFLTR
+845 
-852 YGLQSYFVKQRD
+852 
-864 ELVELTAMDS
+864 
-874 WVLNLTRSVKYSD
+874 
-887 ADRAEIQRQLTEQ
+887 
-900 YISDYT
+900 
-906 ATWRAGMDNLNIRNF
+906 
-921 ESIGQLTGALEQ
+921 
-933 VISGDL
+933 L
-939 PLQRALTVL
+939 PL
-948 RDNTQPGVFSEKLS
+948 S
-962 AKEREEALAEPDYQL
+962 KETLATIIAGK
-977 LTRLGHEFAPEN
+977 LTRLDNVLRSRFGAEVIIEPEVTDEIMSRVTRAEN
-989 STLAVQKDKEST
+989 GARMLESVIDGDMLPPLSLLLLQKMAANTAIARIRLSAADGAFTADVEDAQNDES
-1001 MQAVYQQLTELH
+1001 VTE
-1013 RYLLAIQNAPVP
+1013 
-1025 GKSALKAVQLR
+1025 
-1036 LDQNSSDPIFA
+1036 D
-1047 TRQMAK
+1047 
-1053 TLPAPL
+1053 
-1059 NRWVG
+1059 
-1064 RLADQAWHVV
+1064 
-1074 MVEAVHYMEVDWRD
+1074 EAV
-1088 SVVKPFN
+1088 
-1095 EQLANNYPFNPRSA
+1095 L
-1109 QDASL
+1109 
-1114 DAFERF
+1114 
-1120 FKPDGILDTF
+1120 
-1130 YQQNLK
+1130 
-1136 LFIDNDLSLE
+1136 
-1146 DGDNSVIIREDII
+1146 
-1159 AQLKTA
+1159 
-1165 QKIRD
+1165 
-1170 IFFSKQ
+1170 
-1176 NGLGTSFAVET
+1176 
-1187 VSLSG
+1187 
-1192 NKRRSVLNL
+1192 
-1201 DGQLVDYS
+1201 
-1209 QGRNYTAHLVWP
+1209 
-1221 NNMREGN
+1221 
-1228 ESKLTLVGANG
+1228 
-1239 GAPRSISFSGPWAQF
+1239 
-1254 RLFGAGQ
+1254 
-1261 LTGVQDGNFTV
+1261 
-1272 RFSVDGGAMTY
+1272 
-1283 RVHIRCSS
+1283 
-1291 NCYRLTTPLRAQQR
+1291 
-1305 CGWPHLNSKTM
+1305 
-1316 SAGCNNFLIP
+1316 
-1326 PRYSRWKP
+1326 
-1334 GCR
+1334 